1 MLNKQRYI
9 CNIIQSQRM
18 KVSVI
23 IPAYNEEKC
32 IIAIIKAIIVQSYI
46 DYEVIIVDN
55 NSTDST
61 WVKTTKYLSSIY
73 PKNVVNNEDDFRCD
87 ISGINFHV
95 VKEYER
101 GTNNARE
108 KGRSIATGEIL
119 AFADADCMPYPDWI
133 SSGVN
138 LFKSRNVAAASGAYF
153 FYDDT
158 IIRSFISLYTQ
169 ILLYKPISY
178 ILQLFNR
185 GGIINGGNI
194 FILSNVFN
202 KLGGFNTD
210 LSFYGD
216 DVDTAIRAS
225 KCGKVLFSTYITM
238 PTSSRRFK
246 ELGYSKTNKKNIS
259 VYLKMI
265 FGKSFSAEESKETVH
280 PR

>member
-1 MLNKQRYI
+1 
-9 CNIIQSQRM
+9 M